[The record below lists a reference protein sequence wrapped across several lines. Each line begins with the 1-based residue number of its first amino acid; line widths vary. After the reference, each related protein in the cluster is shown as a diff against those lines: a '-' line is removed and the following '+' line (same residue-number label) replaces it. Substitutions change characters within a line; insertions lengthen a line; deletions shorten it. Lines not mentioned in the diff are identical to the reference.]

1 MLNGNGHTGTSHTN
15 GHLQG
20 QQNGQHNG
28 HAHDSGPQRTR
39 RGVHG
44 EPWRVAVVI
53 PGYQRREDL
62 EKLFKD
68 ISRLDLRGIT
78 LWSVLVDNNSPTP
91 LNTIS
96 IPANCRVEHYRLDKN
111 TGGAGGFSAGI
122 ARVMSGEGLTGEF
135 DTPDFLWLLDSD
147 VRVARRSLREL
158 IKAAIKYKNYCAFG
172 SALVDL
178 VTKTTY
184 EIGGRM
190 NPKNGFFVPAAVGDV
205 DKRKIIPAEYL
216 AACSTLV
223 RYDAVKKTGLMPDIF
238 IHGDD
243 VEWCLQMTR
252 KTGMKVGGVPTSK
265 AGHPLWSRKFQTW
278 VRYYTTRNAY
288 APIDVCG
295 FGPKTRFRRAGV
307 DVLRAIGQI
316 FTGMDEL
323 AELHLVG
330 LEHAGQCKTEGHEIP
345 GGMMKIIQSTKMQP
359 YANLAAAVKDEAAK
373 FEQREGRKPSIYVH
387 PLMALRCSD
396 LPGLREQLEILGKL
410 PPKGWNKNSEWLF
423 WHHRSLGSHMKSD
436 MVKGVLRGLFAGK
449 ADIAIV
455 PTGRPTS
462 WFRGTHNFLLT
473 NDGWQ
478 LRTVETGDA
487 LKKGVAGF
495 IRGLKAM
502 IAIYRRPRTFHNLRP
517 VPERVPTAG
526 AKNARSVEVK
536 PTAAVATT

>member
-1 MLNGNGHTGTSHTN
+1 MHTGNGHAGTTHTISRLN
-15 GHLQG
+15 GS
-20 QQNGQHNG
+20 
-28 HAHDSGPQRTR
+28 APSARTR
-39 RGVHG
+39 RGLHG
-44 EPWRVAVVI
+44 EPWRVAIVI

-62 EKLFKD
+62 EKLFLD

-91 LNTIS
+91 LNTIA

-111 TGGAGGFSAGI
+111 TGGAGGFSAGM

-135 DTPDFLWLLDSD
+135 DIPDFLWLLDSD
-147 VRVARRSLREL
+147 VRVAKRSLREL
-158 IKAAIKYKNYCAFG
+158 IKAAIKHKNYCAFG
-172 SALVDL
+172 SALVDI
-178 VTKTTY
+178 VTQTTY

-190 NPKNGFFVPAAVGDV
+190 NPKNGFFVPSAMGDV

-223 RYDAVKKTGLMPDIF
+223 RYDALKKTGLMPDIF

-252 KTGMKVGGVPTSK
+252 KTGMKVGGVPSSK
-265 AGHPLWSRKFQTW
+265 AYHPLWSRKFQTW

-307 DVLRAIGQI
+307 DVLRAIGQV

-330 LEHAGQCKTEGHEIP
+330 LEHAAQCKTEGHEIP
-345 GGMMKIIQSTKMQP
+345 GGMMKIIQSTKMKP
-359 YANLAAAVKDEAAK
+359 YAELAAAVQAEAAK
-373 FEQREGRKPSIYVH
+373 FEQREGRKPTIYVH
-387 PLMALRCSD
+387 PLMALRSQD
-396 LPGLREQLEILGKL
+396 LPGLKEQLATLNQL
-410 PPKGWNKNSEWLF
+410 PPKGWNKSQDWLY

-436 MVKGVLRGLFAGK
+436 MVKGLLRALFAKK
-449 ADIAIV
+449 ADIAIL

-462 WFRGTHNFLLT
+462 WFRATHNFLLT

-487 LKKGVAGF
+487 LKKGTHAF

-502 IAIYRRPRTFHNLRP
+502 IGLYRRPRTFHNLRP
-517 VPERVPTAG
+517 VPDRVPTAG
-526 AKNARSVEVK
+526 AKNFRSVEVK
-536 PTAAVATT
+536 PAATVAAT